1 MITNE
6 IDFLP
11 PTWRQNRLRRQKQCW
26 HRGIAVAFLV
36 CLVAGSIQ
44 QWRTRAVLTGM
55 RERLREQAARMS
67 AQIGTPDALN
77 AELKQLEGEARLLT
91 FLRLRPCPTR
101 VLIALSAHL
110 PDNITLTEL
119 SVKPESRPRAGS
131 GTPAAPPVAADKQAP
146 QKLPE
151 EQDLETLHAVAED
164 TDLAVVVNGFA
175 HDDLTLAGYL
185 SALQREPLFTHVK
198 LVYSD
203 EHQLFDHRL
212 RKFSARLVLR
222 APHAAASDPSP
233 ANTASRHRD
242 STSSKTRGG

>member
-1 MITNE
+1 MTNE

-11 PTWRQNRLRRQKQCW
+11 PTWRQNRLRRQKQHW

-36 CLVAGSIQ
+36 CLLAGSIQ
-44 QWRTRAVLTGM
+44 QWRTRTMLTGM
-55 RERLREQAARMS
+55 RDRLLEQGTRMS
-67 AQIGTPDALN
+67 AQIGTPDALH
-77 AELKQLEGEARLLT
+77 AELKQLEGQAKLLT

-101 VLIALSAHL
+101 VLIALSSHL

-119 SVKPESRPRAGS
+119 SLKPESRPKSASNSPAPAVAG
-131 GTPAAPPVAADKQAP
+131 ADKNAP

-151 EQDLETLHAVAED
+151 EQDLEKLHAAAED

-175 HDDLTLAGYL
+175 DDDLTLAGYL

-203 EHQLFDHRL
+203 EHRLFDHRL

-222 APHAAASDPSP
+222 APHAAASGPSP
-233 ANTASRHRD
+233 ANSAAREQAS
-242 STSSKTRGG
+242 SSPKTRGG